1 MTHRNDDQPPD
12 PVLQVFALWRSYRP
26 NPDYCRL
33 TAARRK
39 LLRARLRDYTAADL
53 CALVRYAYESD
64 AAEARFWRG
73 ENDRRAE
80 YTDLVNLLRVSKLD
94 GRVERALLWRDDQAA
109 KADTERRGLDLG
121 PMGLVLRGPRGE
133 A

>member
-1 MTHRNDDQPPD
+1 MTDRNDTPTTD
-12 PVLQVFALWRSYRP
+12 PVQQVFDLWRSYRP
-26 NPDYCRL
+26 NPAYCRL
-33 TAARRK
+33 TAPRRK
-39 LLRARLRDYTAADL
+39 LLATRLRDYTAADL
-53 CALVRYAYESD
+53 CALVRYAFEAD

-94 GRVERALLWRDDQAA
+94 GRVERALLWRDRM
-109 KADTERRGLDLG
+109 ADAMAREQQGLDLG
-121 PMGLVLRGPRGE
+121 PMGALLRGQRGE

>member
-1 MTHRNDDQPPD
+1 VTDRNDTPTTD
-12 PVLQVFALWRSYRP
+12 PVQQVFDLWRGYRP
-26 NPDYCRL
+26 NPAYCRL

-39 LLRARLRDYTAADL
+39 LLAARLRDYSAADL
-53 CALVRYAYESD
+53 CALVRYAFESD

-94 GRVERALLWRDDQAA
+94 GRVERALLWRDAMTAQAA
-109 KADTERRGLDLG
+109 TERDGLDLG
-121 PMGLVLRGPRGE
+121 PMGALLRGPRGE